1 MHKKERA
8 AHTRCF
14 QQHLEAVKKPQTRH
28 KKERIHYRLRGERR
42 RRQPPTEQHGRPAL
56 KIAEQ
61 RLRLPETMSKTKE
74 EEEGA
79 GEKCACVKAR
89 EETARNACRTFN

>member
-1 MHKKERA
+1 MLHKKEKA

-28 KKERIHYRLRGERR
+28 KKEQIHYRLRGERR
-42 RRQPPTEQHGRPAL
+42 RRQPPPEQHGPAAL

-61 RLRLPETMSKTKE
+61 RLRLPEMMSKK
-74 EEEGA
+74 
-79 GEKCACVKAR
+79 KKKKQKKSVHV
-89 EETARNACRTFN
+89 